1 MELGLNL
8 AFSTARLWLSA
19 SLLTNK
25 TSGSLFN
32 DFGTLFCIL
41 ANKRSFPCDFDNTVS
56 RGHLTHC
63 PPPQKNEI
71 FKFKSKKSWR
81 FSSDKILTMQG
92 SPPPPTTT
100 KVTSTKIF
108 DGSHK

>member
-63 PPPQKNEI
+63 PPPKKMKYSNLKVKNHGVSVVI
-71 FKFKSKKSWR
+71 KF
-81 FSSDKILTMQG
+81 
-92 SPPPPTTT
+92 
-100 KVTSTKIF
+100 
-108 DGSHK
+108 

>member
-63 PPPQKNEI
+63 PPPPQKNEI

-92 SPPPPTTT
+92 PPPPPPHHHQ
-100 KVTSTKIF
+100 SNF
-108 DGSHK
+108 D

>member
-8 AFSTARLWLSA
+8 AFSTARSWLSA

-32 DFGTLFCIL
+32 NFGTLFCIL

-63 PPPQKNEI
+63 PPPPQKKMKYSNLKI
-71 FKFKSKKSWR
+71 KNHGVSVVIKF
-81 FSSDKILTMQG
+81 
-92 SPPPPTTT
+92 
-100 KVTSTKIF
+100 
-108 DGSHK
+108 

>member
-63 PPPQKNEI
+63 PPPPKMKYSNLKIKNHGVSVVI
-71 FKFKSKKSWR
+71 KF
-81 FSSDKILTMQG
+81 
-92 SPPPPTTT
+92 
-100 KVTSTKIF
+100 
-108 DGSHK
+108 

>member
-63 PPPQKNEI
+63 PPPQKMKYSNL
-71 FKFKSKKSWR
+71 
-81 FSSDKILTMQG
+81 KIKNHG
-92 SPPPPTTT
+92 VS
-100 KVTSTKIF
+100 VVIEF
-108 DGSHK
+108 